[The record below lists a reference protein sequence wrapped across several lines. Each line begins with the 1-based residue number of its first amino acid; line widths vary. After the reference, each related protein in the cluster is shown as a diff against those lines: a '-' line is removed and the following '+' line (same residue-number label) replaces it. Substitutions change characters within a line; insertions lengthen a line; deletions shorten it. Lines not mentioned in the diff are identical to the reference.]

1 MMSRKGIAF
10 QEAIYLIISMV
21 FLVVVVYVMLTTG
34 LLATFR
40 EQFFTIICTF
50 SSYGRGVLVRAI
62 WDVWKI
68 MLVVMAIILAIAGG
82 GSVFGLAGSAAS
94 LLLFKQAIRTF
105 TKMGS
110 AGIILGALTGL
121 DITMLL
127 TYFMVTSILGTI
139 PIICPVSTVDIGYDN
154 SLAPPDKFYE
164 IAGAHVEDT
173 YNMFGKGDFDPI
185 FGLDPP
191 NPRTAFILETHLSR
205 VADMGTLYEKTVQAY
220 KTNWNLCSKEDLKVY
235 LYCYTSAEKKYIYY
249 GNNPDT
255 WSLCSFEK
263 ARINLMYKDKH
274 DYDLIAYGTS
284 VCGGRIQSDADNFGV
299 TTVIS
304 GAFGYRGDFFQDV
317 IEGIDPKK
325 AISITTRI
333 TAYTA
338 GSVQYIADTGLQAEN
353 ETITAMGKRISE
365 IVNNAATVNEKI
377 NQLRTDYCIGKI
389 NFYGLMSTAI
399 STPGKSN
406 ADRVQM
412 LEGNLSNAG
421 SCYAFDQIKSILQ
434 NNSISVDRRV
444 IMANIALRTANST
457 LKLLTS
463 QVQAATASATLGE
476 LTSDENAQVI
486 LPALKGAIKINNKIN
501 SNINFVISEVRSF
514 FDIMGENTPFEDERD
529 VVVICV
535 EPIQ

>member
-21 FLVVVVYVMLTTG
+21 FLVVVIYVMLTTG

-50 SSYGRGVLVRAI
+50 SSYGRGVLVKAI

-68 MLVVMAIILAIAGG
+68 MLVVMAVILAITSGG
-82 GSVFGLAGSAAS
+82 RTLATLGAS
-94 LLLFKQAIRTF
+94 SIIFKQAIRTF

-164 IAGAHVEDT
+164 IAGAHIEDT

-205 VADMGTLYEKTVQAY
+205 AADMGTLYEKTTDAY
-220 KTNWNLCSKEDLKVY
+220 KTNWNLGSKDNLKVY
-235 LYCYTSAEKKYIYY
+235 LYCYSSAQKQYIYY
-249 GNNPDT
+249 GNKPDT
-255 WSLCSFEK
+255 WSLCSFDK

-304 GAFGYRGDFFQDV
+304 TSMGYRGDIFRDIV
-317 IEGIDPKK
+317 EGLDPKK
-325 AISITTRI
+325 AVGVITRI
-333 TAYTA
+333 TTYTA
-338 GSVQYIADTGLQAEN
+338 GSVQYIVETGAQAEN

-365 IVNNAATVNEKI
+365 VVDNAALTVTARV
-377 NQLRTDYCIGKI
+377 NQLRTDYCMGQG
-389 NFYGLMSTAI
+389 NAYSLLSTAI
-399 STPGKSN
+399 ATTGKSN
-406 ADRVQM
+406 AEKVQM
-412 LEGNLSNAG
+412 LKGNLSNIG
-421 SCYAFDQIKSILQ
+421 SCYAFDQIKSIVE
-434 NNSISVDRRV
+434 NEDITIDRRV
-444 IMANIALRTANST
+444 TMSNIALRTANAT
-457 LKLLTS
+457 LNMLTS
-463 QVQAATASATLGE
+463 QVRATAGATLEE

-486 LPALKGAIKINNKIN
+486 LPALKGAVKINNKIKT
-501 SNINFVISEVRSF
+501 NINVVIDEVRSF
-514 FDIMGENTPFEDERD
+514 FDILGENTPFEDERD